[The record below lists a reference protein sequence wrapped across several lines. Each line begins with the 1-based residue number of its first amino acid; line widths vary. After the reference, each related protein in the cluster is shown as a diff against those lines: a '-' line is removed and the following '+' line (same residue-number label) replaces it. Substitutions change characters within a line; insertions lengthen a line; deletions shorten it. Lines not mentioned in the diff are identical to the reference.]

1 MNEVCLMD
9 CAPKR
14 NASGFELKE
23 GVTFSTLPRFS
34 INEWNNKMTAKE
46 RQAMVGIR
54 MKLLEDHIRGE
65 VMPVIPLRV
74 RSSGRINN
82 LANFQSWD
90 EEE

>member
-1 MNEVCLMD
+1 ME

-14 NASGFELKE
+14 TASCFELKE

-34 INEWNNKMTAKE
+34 LHEWNNKMTAKE
-46 RQAMVGIR
+46 RQAMVGVR

-65 VMPVIPLRV
+65 VMPIIPLRV
-74 RSSGRINN
+74 YGNGRVKKLAIYRSS
-82 LANFQSWD
+82 D